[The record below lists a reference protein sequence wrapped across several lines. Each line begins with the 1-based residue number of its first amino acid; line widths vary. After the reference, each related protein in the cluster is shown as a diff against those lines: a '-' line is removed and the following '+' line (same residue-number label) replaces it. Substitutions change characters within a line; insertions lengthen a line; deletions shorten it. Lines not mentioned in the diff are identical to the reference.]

1 MSEEKKQEN
10 HTGRERNILFLLTKT
25 VSIFLAM
32 KQKIWK
38 ILTVCSAIARCTPL
52 AVNAAGTSNIRTR
65 A

>member
-1 MSEEKKQEN
+1 MSEEKKQEKPYWE
-10 HTGRERNILFLLTKT
+10 GKET

-52 AVNAAGTSNIRTR
+52 AVNAVETSNIRTM